1 MRTRTL
7 IALAG
12 TVVALSV
19 AATVPASADGAVLTT
34 GSAGGTA
41 VAVGDTLSA
50 SLASGTTA
58 TLYSSATSTSG
69 ITCAASTFTATVTDN
84 PAASGTATESAS
96 AQTFSSCTSNV
107 TGVTGVSS
115 ITVNNLP
122 YTTTVSSDGTVAVT
136 PPSGSTIQTTV
147 KLTTLLGSIT
157 CVYQAPSL
165 SGTSSNTDNSLA
177 FSNQAFTKSSGSILC
192 PSAGYFTAKYA
203 PVSDNGAAVFV
214 N

>member
-50 SLASGTTA
+50 ALASGTTA

-84 PAASGTATESAS
+84 PAAPGTATESAG
-96 AQTFSSCTSNV
+96 AQTFGNCTSNV